1 MGKIKISHKKNAS
14 AATLFLIIIL
24 ALSIFRVW
32 LIKNREIVAITPSPH
47 DMQLYIEGAQSLVQ
61 NKWFGPYNERIITRG
76 PIFPI
81 LIAAAYILHIPLT
94 IASTIFYTSVSL
106 LLVGFFYAT
115 LTPQW
120 LIIPLYVLLLFN
132 PFVFDHETSFE
143 ITRSTFYP
151 ALTLG
156 VALSLL
162 GLVTAITK
170 SLKKAL
176 FCSIVF
182 GCLFFLF
189 WYYREE
195 GFFMLP
201 IIGIYYSYSLWKA
214 WKSNTLS
221 KNYIIALSLPII
233 IFVFLAQIL
242 SFINYKQ
249 YGIYTTREF
258 SHPSYSS
265 AFNALH
271 QIQDPANNPLIPI
284 SKKTRAV
291 LYMISPS
298 FAKLQPFFEGNGGIH
313 WAKNSVVWT
322 GIPAEEREIA
332 GGAFHFAVREA
343 VWNITK
349 PSQAKEQQFFEQL
362 TKEIHL
368 ACSQHYISCGILPLS
383 GFSLLRS
390 QDRVVFWNNFVNT
403 IQTGVLA
410 DKIDISTVA
419 KYSSG
424 PEDQIDLFRKM
435 TNGIILTEGQQ
446 QPTPNPLTEK
456 IYRLTSWW
464 YRSVMP
470 WIFLLTMLHYLYRI
484 IRNGSLKF
492 YDWFQASLI
501 FSSIFF
507 YFIVAMFGTLKSP
520 TNTTAGSYTSG
531 AYGLLL
537 LFVVL
542 EIISFTKKKS

>member
-1 MGKIKISHKKNAS
+1 
-14 AATLFLIIIL
+14 
-24 ALSIFRVW
+24 
-32 LIKNREIVAITPSPH
+32 
-47 DMQLYIEGAQSLVQ
+47 
-61 NKWFGPYNERIITRG
+61 
-76 PIFPI
+76 
-81 LIAAAYILHIPLT
+81 
-94 IASTIFYTSVSL
+94 
-106 LLVGFFYAT
+106 
-115 LTPQW
+115 
-120 LIIPLYVLLLFN
+120 
-132 PFVFDHETSFE
+132 
-143 ITRSTFYP
+143 
-151 ALTLG
+151 
-156 VALSLL
+156 
-162 GLVTAITK
+162 
-170 SLKKAL
+170 
-176 FCSIVF
+176 
-182 GCLFFLF
+182 
-189 WYYREE
+189 
-195 GFFMLP
+195 
-201 IIGIYYSYSLWKA
+201 
-214 WKSNTLS
+214 
-221 KNYIIALSLPII
+221 
-233 IFVFLAQIL
+233 
-242 SFINYKQ
+242 
-249 YGIYTTREF
+249 
-258 SHPSYSS
+258 
-265 AFNALH
+265 
-271 QIQDPANNPLIPI
+271 
-284 SKKTRAV
+284 
-291 LYMISPS
+291 MISPS

>member
-1 MGKIKISHKKNAS
+1 MKK
-14 AATLFLIIIL
+14 TILPLVIIVAI
-24 ALSIFRVW
+24 SIFRVW
-32 LIKNREIVAITPSPH
+32 LIKDRELVAITPSPH
-47 DMQLYIEGAQSLVQ
+47 DMQLYIENAESLVQ

-81 LIAAAYILHIPLT
+81 LIAGTYVAHIPLT
-94 IASTIFYTSVSL
+94 VASTIFYVCMSL
-106 LLVGFFYAT
+106 LLISIFFT
-115 LTPQW
+115 ILTPQW
-120 LIIPLYVLLLFN
+120 IIIPLYILLLFN

-151 ALTLG
+151 ALTVG

-162 GLVTAITK
+162 GLITAITN
-170 SLKKAL
+170 SLKKAI
-176 FCSIVF
+176 FYSIASGF
-182 GCLFFLF
+182 LFFLF

-195 GFFMLP
+195 GFFILP
-201 IIGIYYSYSLWKA
+201 AIGISYSYSLWHA
-214 WKSNTLS
+214 WKSNTIS
-221 KNYIIALSLPII
+221 KNYIMLLVLPLMMV
-233 IFVFLAQIL
+233 VFFAQIIC
-242 SFINYKQ
+242 FINYKQ

-265 AFNALH
+265 AFNALLR
-271 QIQDPANNPLIPI
+271 IQDSAKNPLIPI

-298 FAKLQPFFEGNGGIH
+298 FAKLQPFFEGDGGLH
-313 WAKNSVVWT
+313 WAGNSVVWT

-390 QDRVVFWNNFVNT
+390 QDRVAFWNNFVNT

-419 KYSSG
+419 KYSNG
-424 PEDQIDLFRKM
+424 PEDQIELFRKI

-470 WIFLLTMLHYLYRI
+470 WVFLLTMLHYLYRI

-492 YDWFQASLI
+492 YDWFQASLV

-537 LFVVL
+537 LFAVL